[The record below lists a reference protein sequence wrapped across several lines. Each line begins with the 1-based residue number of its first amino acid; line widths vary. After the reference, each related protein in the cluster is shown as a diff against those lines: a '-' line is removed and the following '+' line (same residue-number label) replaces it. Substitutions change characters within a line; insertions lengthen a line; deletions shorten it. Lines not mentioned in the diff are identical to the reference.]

1 MARKPNNLG
10 LDAIDIRILSALQRE
25 GRITKLKL
33 AERVGLSPT
42 PCWERL
48 RRLEAAGI
56 IEGYHAQ
63 LALKKLTG
71 FTAVLAEIT
80 LEQHTQAAFER
91 FERAVMGVPEIVA
104 CWSTGGGVDYIV
116 KFVTRD
122 VDAYQTLIDR
132 LLTAEIGIDRYVTY
146 IVTKPVKES
155 HELPLAHLLEKDRNS

>member
-1 MARKPNNLG
+1 MARKPNSLG

-33 AERVGLSPT
+33 AELVGLSPS

-48 RRLEAAGI
+48 RRLEDAGV
-56 IEGYHAQ
+56 IEGYHAR
-63 LALKKLTG
+63 LVLKKLTR

-91 FERAVMGVPEIVA
+91 FERAVMEVPEIVA

-122 VDAYQTLIDR
+122 VDAYQTLIDQ

-155 HELPLAHLLEKDRNS
+155 SELPLAQLLGSSKSV